1 MKQEFRKPMVLH
13 VKLMESN
20 DLNICSRRTINV
32 RQVSKMKTLTFC
44 SMLLTASLT
53 FLVNSSSYAQFY
65 FSRYDSISVIEENGP
80 LSFPWA
86 GGLNHPQFSNIDFNM
101 DGRNDLFVFDKSGDK
116 ISAFVMNENN
126 QLTLAPKYREMF
138 TDQNHEDRSRIHD
151 WALLR
156 DYDNDGDSDIFTY
169 SNGGMA
175 VYRNDGNTDTL
186 IFTLMTGKLLS
197 DYGNGLINIY
207 VSPTDLMTIMDVD
220 NDSDMD
226 VVTFSL
232 FGTNAEYHQNM
243 SMETYGHADSLD
255 YILADPC
262 WGRFEEDPSTL
273 GVNLNVSCKG
283 GLGMDSIAALN
294 ALPHSGFTMLGL
306 DIEGDGD
313 KDLVLGIVSFNSM
326 NLLMNEGSLTD
337 ANMTSQ
343 DLTFP
348 QNYSNTVPI
357 NVVTFPAA
365 FIADVNNDGKIDL
378 LASSFA
384 ENNGNNYSGSHL
396 YLNNGTASTPSFDFV
411 QENFLQDNMIELGSS
426 AYPVFFDYDND
437 GLKDLLVGSKGYF
450 ISSNNY
456 SSQLAYYRNT
466 GSATQPEFTLQ
477 DRDLLN
483 LSQLELGNVA
493 PTFGDLD
500 GDGDD
505 DMLIGIVDGT
515 LHYFENSGGMGNP
528 CDFSLTEPGFQGIDI
543 GGQYSTPFLFD
554 LDGDSI
560 LDLVIGE
567 RNGNLNYYHNDGTQ
581 QSPTFSLSESNLGGV
596 DMRIGGLS
604 FGYSCPFLFKVD
616 NDIKLLVGSEL
627 GEIHLYDQITE
638 VISGP
643 EELSGQVGTGNAFSV
658 EDETTP
664 FAFSNSSSRNQYLIR
679 SDELLDLG
687 LLQGVIES
695 ITLQTSN
702 GPSIEHN
709 QFSIRMGLTNL
720 NELNGFVDGLTT
732 VNYLSSGTVGQGSV
746 TYEAQTPINWDGS
759 SNLIVEFCWFQTLGT
774 GQNLPVQYSTTSFSS
789 NAFARQNNFSACGI
803 DYQGSSSKRPN
814 MSFTVRPSFN
824 KVGNFPV
831 YEGER
836 ASIFAS
842 DIDDDDMFDFV
853 IGNLAGGLA
862 YYRGTETGLE
872 INSVSDIGADV
883 KLDVKLYPN
892 PNSGVFAIETNM
904 SVPEKVDLTVF
915 NIQGKEIWFDQVDGD
930 GKIIVSLPDLNAGL
944 YFIRIG
950 SKRGYVTKRFV
961 LSYP

>member
-1 MKQEFRKPMVLH
+1 MMVNPRNQESMMLSVSCTKVNVLGHSRLITRK
-13 VKLMESN
+13 K
-20 DLNICSRRTINV
+20 RTGA
-32 RQVSKMKTLTFC
+32 FC
-44 SMLLTASLT
+44 SM
-53 FLVNSSSYAQFY
+53 FLVVILTLIFNTSSYAQFH
-65 FSRYDSISVIEENGP
+65 FARYDSINVIEENGP

-86 GGLNHPQFSNIDFNM
+86 GGLNHPQFSNIDFNL

-126 QLTLAPKYREMF
+126 ELTLAPKYREMF
-138 TDQNHEDRSRIHD
+138 TDQNHTNRNRIHD

-220 NDSDMD
+220 SDGDMD

-232 FGTNAEYHQNM
+232 FGTNAEYHQCM
-243 SMETYGHADSLD
+243 SMETYGHADSLN

-283 GLGMDSIAALN
+283 GSGVDSTAALS
-294 ALPHSGFTMLGL
+294 ASVHSGFTMLGL
-306 DIEGDGD
+306 DVEGDGD

-326 NLLMNEGSLTD
+326 NLLTNEGSLTD
-337 ANMTSQ
+337 ADMTSQ

-348 QNYSNTVPI
+348 QNYSNTIPI

-384 ENNGNNYSGSHL
+384 ENNGNNSSGSHL
-396 YLNNGTASTPSFDFV
+396 YMNNGTSSTPSFDFV

-450 ISSNNY
+450 ISSGNY

-466 GSATQPEFTLQ
+466 GSAALPEFTLQ

-483 LSQLELGNVA
+483 LSQLDLGNVA

-500 GDGDD
+500 GDGDN
-505 DMLIGIVDGT
+505 DMLIGIEDGT
-515 LHYFENSGGMGNP
+515 LHYFENSGGTGNP
-528 CDFSLTEPGFQGIDI
+528 SSFSLTETEFQGIDI
-543 GGQYSTPFLFD
+543 GGQYATPFLFD
-554 LDGDSI
+554 VDGDTI

-581 QSPTFSLSESNLGGV
+581 QFPNFGLSESNFGGV

-604 FGYSCPFLFKVD
+604 FGYSAPFLFKVD

-627 GEIHLYDQITE
+627 GDIHLYDQLSE

-643 EELSGQVGTGNAFSV
+643 EELSGQVGSGTAFSV

-679 SDELLDLG
+679 ADAG
-687 LLQGVIES
+687 LLQGVLES
-695 ITLQTSN
+695 ITLKTSN

-709 QFSIRMGLTNL
+709 QFSIRMGQTGL

-746 TYEAQTPINWDGS
+746 TYEAQTPITWDGS
-759 SNLIVEFCWFQTLGT
+759 SNLIVEFCWFQTT
-774 GQNLPVQYSTTSFSS
+774 GGGSNLDVEYSTTPFLS
-789 NAFARQNNFSACGI
+789 NAYARENNFSACGI
-803 DYQGSSSKRPN
+803 DYESSANKRPN
-814 MSFTVRPSFN
+814 MSFTVRPAFN

-836 ASIFAS
+836 SSIFAS
-842 DIDDDDMFDFV
+842 DIDDDGMLDFV

-862 YYRGTETGLE
+862 YYKGTETGLE
-872 INSVSDIGADV
+872 INGISDIGAET
-883 KLDVKLYPN
+883 KFDVKLYPN
-892 PNSGVFAIETNM
+892 PNNGSFTIETNM
-904 SVPEKVDLTVF
+904 SVPENVYLNVF
-915 NIQGKEIWFDQVDGD
+915 NIQGKEVWSDQVNGHD
-930 GKIIVSLPDLNAGL
+930 KTIVSLPELSAGM
-944 YFIRIG
+944 YFIRIWSAG
-950 SKRGYVTKRFV
+950 KAVTKRFV
-961 LSYP
+961 LQSP